1 MMKWLLGFLIV
12 LLVVL
17 HQDFW
22 NWAAATPLAFG
33 FLPLGLT
40 YHVVFAL
47 ACAGLMG
54 LWIPAIVI
62 FIYLAVVLYIGIFAF
77 RRGKAPAKTFSS
89 PADRSARSFSSCRSS
104 PPT

>member
-1 MMKWLLGFLIV
+1 MKWVLCLLIA

-22 NWAAATPLAFG
+22 NWTRAAPLAFG

-40 YHVVFAL
+40 YHVVYAL

-54 LWIPAIVI
+54 LLVR
-62 FIYLAVVLYIGIFAF
+62 FAWP
-77 RRGKAPAKTFSS
+77 KELESAS
-89 PADRSARSFSSCRSS
+89 PQTPEAQRAEGGHE
-104 PPT
+104 